1 MKKIIAS
8 IGFAALGVSALNA
21 QYSPTV
27 TPEQLSNPRGW
38 SVAATL
44 RGFYDDNPFT
54 VPNAVAR
61 STYGTEVSPS
71 VAFNHTY
78 ENTTVTLSYIF
89 DWLYYYQFN
98 TSDTSH
104 QFSADIKQQF
114 SDRYSME
121 VSDSFVIAQQPT
133 VLDSG
138 IVSSPLYTSGNN
150 VHNDGNISFTAGLV
164 PKLDLQVSYANNLY
178 AYEQTYGD
186 VYNPPASPFGLQPSR
201 SAILDRME
209 QLATVNLNW
218 KVLNEL
224 TGVLGYSY
232 GHTGF
237 TSPEPI
243 IFGPTATA
251 AVPFTTDSIYSQVRN
266 SDAHFFFVGAD
277 EHFTSTL
284 SGSIRAGG
292 EYLDYYNAHASDTS
306 PYVDASLTWTYMPE
320 SYVQA
325 GVKHL
330 HSATDVLGALPAT
343 GGQPVLDA
351 EDTAAY
357 VSLTQKISGGFTGGL
372 LGQYQH
378 SVFNGGTVNNESED
392 FLILGL
398 NFAYRFNPFLSAE
411 TGYNWNKLVSDVS
424 GRDYTRNMVYL
435 GVRASY

>member
-1 MKKIIAS
+1 MKRIIAS
-8 IGFAALGVSALNA
+8 IGFAALGVSTLHA

-27 TPEQLSNPRGW
+27 TPDELSNPRGL

-54 VPNAVAR
+54 LPNGQAR
-61 STYGTEVSPS
+61 STYGTEISPAA
-71 VAFNHTY
+71 AFNHTF

-89 DWLYYYQFN
+89 DWLYYLRTS
-98 TSDTSH
+98 TSDMSH
-104 QFSADIKQQF
+104 QFSADVKQQF

-121 VSDSFVIAQQPT
+121 VSDSFVIAQQPGVMDT
-133 VLDSG
+133 S
-138 IVSSPLYTSGNN
+138 ISTSPLYTPGNN
-150 VHNDGNISFTAGLV
+150 VHNDGSISFTAGLV

-178 AYEQTYGD
+178 AYQQTYGD
-186 VYNPPASPFGLQPSR
+186 VYQQTGFGLTPSR

-218 KVLNEL
+218 KVVNEL

-243 IFGPTATA
+243 IFASDATA
-251 AVPFTTDSIYSQVRN
+251 ADPFTADSIYSKIRN
-266 SDAHFFFVGAD
+266 SDSHFFFVGAD
-277 EHFTSTL
+277 ERFLSTL
-284 SGSIRAGG
+284 SGSIRVGG
-292 EYLDYYNAHASDTS
+292 EYLDYYKAHTSDTS
-306 PYVDASLTWTYMPE
+306 PYVDASLTWTYLPE

-325 GVKHL
+325 GVKHQ
-330 HSATDVLGALPAT
+330 HSATDVLGALPAA
-343 GGQPVLDA
+343 GGQPVMDA

-357 VSLTQKISGGFTGGL
+357 LSINQKISGGFTGGL

-392 FLILGL
+392 FFIMGL
-398 NFAYRFNPFLSAE
+398 NFSYRFNPYLKAE
-411 TGYNWNKLVSDVS
+411 AGYNWNKLVSDVS

>member
-1 MKKIIAS
+1 MKKIIVS
-8 IGFAALGVSALNA
+8 IGFAALGVSTLHA
-21 QYSPTV
+21 QYSPSI
-27 TPEQLSNPRGW
+27 TPEELSNPRGW
-38 SVAATL
+38 SIATTL
-44 RGFYDDNPFT
+44 RGFYNDNPFT
-54 VPNAVAR
+54 EPNAVAR

-78 ENTTVTLSYIF
+78 ENTTVTLGYIF
-89 DWLYYYQFN
+89 DWLYYDRYN

-104 QFSADIKQQF
+104 QFNADVKQTF

-121 VSDSFVIAQQPT
+121 VSDSFVVAQQPG
-133 VLDSG
+133 VLDTT
-138 IVSSPLYTSGNN
+138 IINSPLYAPGNN
-150 VHNDGNISFTAGLV
+150 IHNNGNISFTAGLV

-178 AYEQTYGD
+178 AYQQTYGD
-186 VYNPPASPFGLQPSR
+186 VFQKPGTALESSW

-251 AVPFTTDSIYSQVRN
+251 AMPFTTDSIYSQVRDN
-266 SDAHFFFVGAD
+266 DAHFFFVGAD

-292 EYLDYYNAHASDTS
+292 EYLDYYNANTTDLS

-320 SYVQA
+320 SYVQG
-325 GVKHL
+325 GVKHE
-330 HSATDVLGALPAT
+330 HSATDVLGALPSA

-357 VSLTQKISGGFTGGL
+357 VSLSQKISGGFTGGL

-378 SVFNGGTVNNESED
+378 SVFNGGTVNNESEN
-392 FLILGL
+392 FFILGL
-398 NFAYRFNPFLSAE
+398 NFSYRFNPYLNAE

-424 GRDYTRNMVYL
+424 GRDYTQNMVYV
-435 GVRASY
+435 GVRATY